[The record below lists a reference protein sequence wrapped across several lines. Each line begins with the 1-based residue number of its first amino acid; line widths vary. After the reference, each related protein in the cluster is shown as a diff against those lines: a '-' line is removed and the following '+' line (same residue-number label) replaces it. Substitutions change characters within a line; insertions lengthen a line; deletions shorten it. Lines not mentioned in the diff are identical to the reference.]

1 MKYKNIRNYV
11 LAGLACCGIV
21 TAITSCNDEW
31 TDEQYAHYISFKAP
45 LDVDGNSV
53 GVTTVYVPMTRK
65 DENGNPIK
73 GFAHT
78 SYELPVLVAG
88 STTNGSNLRINIAAD
103 PDTLQT
109 LNEAR
114 FSTRDAL
121 KYLDM
126 TPYASFDDHL
136 DIPAGKD
143 YGLFHIDLDFS
154 GGIDWADRWVLPL
167 TIEPGDGY
175 ERNPRKN
182 YAKALLRILPYTT
195 FSGSYESGN
204 IAFYMQNNGVD
215 EENGGAFASPVQLY
229 AIDDNTAFFYAGN
242 NDETRLD
249 RKLYK
254 VTAHFEYNA
263 GSSERGTVTF
273 TAENENLNFESEP
286 ATFMILETD
295 DPVESYIK
303 RRTVIIQGI
312 DYTYTDYTI
321 SQGANLRYHVKGL
334 LTMERKL
341 NTQMPEED
349 QIQW

>member
-1 MKYKNIRNYV
+1 M
-11 LAGLACCGIV
+11 LAGLACCGIA
-21 TAITSCNDEW
+21 TAFTSCNDEW

-65 DENGNPIK
+65 DADGNPIK
-73 GFAHT
+73 GIAHT

-88 STTNGSNLRINIAAD
+88 STDNGSNLRINIAAD

-109 LNEAR
+109 LNTER

-126 TPYASFDDHL
+126 TPYASFDDHI
-136 DIPAGKD
+136 DIPAGQNSA
-143 YGLFHIDLDFS
+143 LFHIDLDFS
-154 GGIDWADRWVLPL
+154 SGIDWADRWVLPL
-167 TIEPGDGY
+167 SIEPGNGY

-204 IAFYMQNNGVD
+204 ISFYSQNAQGVD
-215 EENGGAFASPVQLY
+215 DDKSGAFASPIQLY
-229 AIDDNTAFFYAGN
+229 AIDENTAFFYAGN
-242 NDETRLD
+242 NDESRLD

-254 VTAHFEYNA
+254 ITAHFQFNE
-263 GSSERGTVTF
+263 GSSDRGTVTF
-273 TAENENLNFESEP
+273 TADNENLNFVTSEDP
-286 ATFMILETD
+286 ATFVIMETD

-303 RRTVIIQGI
+303 RRTIVINGI

-321 SQGANLRYHVKGL
+321 TDGANLRYHIKGL
-334 LTMERKL
+334 LTMQRKL

-349 QIQW
+349 QIEW